1 MIHAKLFLQKED
13 LSVKDVALMCGFK
26 STSQFI
32 AAFKKQTGL
41 SPLAYKQS
49 TKKFEER
56 ACYEK

>member
-1 MIHAKLFLQKED
+1 
-13 LSVKDVALMCGFK
+13 MCGFK